1 MNWFLD
7 RSLAHQ
13 NHPHFRDDEG
23 NTWKVSSGFYDDIKN
38 IFTGKYSQP
47 PIAHRVRGHIR
58 TLTEREPTDE
68 SRDNAP
74 SYIRRHMS
82 PSDTWVRGYNKGD
95 ENSSKQLA
103 TRLGFSVPAA
113 KNFEMREV
121 DEAITL
127 ASLRKIANAMEMD
140 LVYYFK
146 PKQDSLDD
154 LLQIRAEL
162 KAKELMEKLPLY
174 QLKKSVEYFNLIQ
187 QF

>member
-1 MNWFLD
+1 MLPIAQRAIGYGTTSKLNSPIRDVKPPL
-7 RSLAHQ
+7 REAPPILELEEHEK
-13 NHPHFRDDEG
+13 FRDDEG

-103 TRLGFSVPAA
+103 TRLTKFSS
-113 KNFEMREV
+113 
-121 DEAITL
+121 L
-127 ASLRKIANAMEMD
+127 ADFLATA
-140 LVYYFK
+140 
-146 PKQDSLDD
+146 P
-154 LLQIRAEL
+154 RA
-162 KAKELMEKLPLY
+162 
-174 QLKKSVEYFNLIQ
+174 
-187 QF
+187 